1 MDAPIGILY
10 RKRIVWLIF
19 LVFKNVFSGADIAH
33 FEDVIE
39 ANITLVFFLLLLVDG
54 GGNAGSQSAPSSSV
68 P

>member
-1 MDAPIGILY
+1 MDASIGILY
-10 RKRIVWLIF
+10 RKRIVWLFF